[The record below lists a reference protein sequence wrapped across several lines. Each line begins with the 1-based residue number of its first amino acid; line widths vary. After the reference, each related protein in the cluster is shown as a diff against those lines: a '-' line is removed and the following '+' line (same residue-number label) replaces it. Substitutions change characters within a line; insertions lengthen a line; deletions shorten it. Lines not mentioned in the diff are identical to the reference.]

1 MPTHRKL
8 DSYCMNCETLY
19 MNTTRYC
26 CQKCGERL
34 LFHIVLAD
42 EISVDV
48 PRNEAIRLLD
58 RLDEIERRDRE
69 MYLRIMKR
77 RNKKE

>member
-1 MPTHRKL
+1 
-8 DSYCMNCETLY
+8 